1 MLTEPLYLQDPY
13 IREFDA
19 EVMDTDDHG
28 IYLDRSSFYP
38 GGGGQPCDTGWILG
52 DKKYRVVRMERDML
66 HIIEGEKP
74 KIGTRVRGFIDWERR
89 YRIMRLHTALHVI
102 SGVTYRRYGRDIIT
116 GNQIYEDK
124 ARLDLSLENLTR
136 ELVEDIIEESNRV
149 IEKGYEVRWYYISRE
164 EFEERP
170 ELMRVDPRLYDRY
183 ERIRVV
189 EIVGFDLQADGGT
202 HVRNLREVG
211 KIKMERY
218 KSKGKNKKRIY
229 ITLV

>member
-38 GGGGQPCDTGWILG
+38 GGGGQLCDTGWILG

-124 ARLDLSLENLTR
+124 ARLDLSFENLTR
-136 ELVEDIIEESNRV
+136 ELVENIIEESNRV